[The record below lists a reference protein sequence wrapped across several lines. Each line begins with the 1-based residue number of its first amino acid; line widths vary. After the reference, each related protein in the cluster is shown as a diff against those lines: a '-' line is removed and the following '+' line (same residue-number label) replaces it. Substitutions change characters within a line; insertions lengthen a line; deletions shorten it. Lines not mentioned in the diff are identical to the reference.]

1 MRLRT
6 KILIGSALLVAIP
19 IIISSAILGYNSSTD
34 SLLALEKSSEAQLLS
49 VRNITKGRIEDYL
62 HSIDKQVKTFSND
75 RMIIDAMQEFSAAYK
90 AYPSQSSV
98 APTTARKELFQYYK
112 AEFNQ
117 VFKEH
122 NDNRS
127 ADISDWLANLSDTAA
142 LLQHKLI
149 QTNPNPLGEKHL
161 LDSLGDSSDYDKVHQ
176 LYHPSIRYYLEQFS
190 YYDIFLVDAKSG
202 NIVYSVFKELD
213 YATSLKRGTFANT
226 GIARV
231 FNTANQQADQHY
243 TGIDDFDSY
252 PPSYQDPAA
261 FISSPISEN
270 GKTIGVLI
278 FQMPIGQ
285 LNEIMTHGQKWK
297 EAGLGESGETYLV
310 GENNTLRSQSRF
322 LIEDKA
328 DYLKAITAAGMDQ
341 SIVKAISSKNTA
353 ISLQP
358 VNSETANLALK
369 GQSGIKIVD
378 DYRNIA
384 VLSAYDKISYPGLNW
399 ALLAEVDEA
408 EAYAAAFALSDKIQ
422 LYALIFG
429 VIFIVLGTACG
440 GLFAR
445 SISQP
450 IIQLSRN
457 IRAVEKESDL
467 TFRLTHSGNDE
478 IGSASSALNSMLEKF
493 HQGINQVAENSA
505 KISESAEQTSDI
517 TKQSSQLLDTQQRQT
532 NDVVVSMH
540 QMTASLESISS
551 NLQDTVSAI
560 QQADQK
566 SSQGHHTMEESIVLV
581 ERLAQQIDSASQVIR
596 DFETHSNEIT
606 SVLDVIKGIADQTNL
621 LALNASIE
629 AARAGDQGRGF
640 AVVADEVRALAGR
653 TQRSTSE
660 INDVIDKLK
669 INSDQAINAM
679 SQSQSLA
686 TEVVTQAGNAEQAFA
701 EVSNSV
707 ASIAEM
713 NKQITTD
720 VEQQQVISNEID
732 RNINAISEI
741 TNENASGSNRT
752 AQASGELASLA
763 AELRSLVKE
772 FKI

>member
-1 MRLRT
+1 
-6 KILIGSALLVAIP
+6 
-19 IIISSAILGYNSSTD
+19 
-34 SLLALEKSSEAQLLS
+34 
-49 VRNITKGRIEDYL
+49 
-62 HSIDKQVKTFSND
+62 
-75 RMIIDAMQEFSAAYK
+75 
-90 AYPSQSSV
+90 
-98 APTTARKELFQYYK
+98 
-112 AEFNQ
+112 
-117 VFKEH
+117 
-122 NDNRS
+122 
-127 ADISDWLANLSDTAA
+127 
-142 LLQHKLI
+142 
-149 QTNPNPLGEKHL
+149 
-161 LDSLGDSSDYDKVHQ
+161 
-176 LYHPSIRYYLEQFS
+176 
-190 YYDIFLVDAKSG
+190 
-202 NIVYSVFKELD
+202 
-213 YATSLKRGTFANT
+213 
-226 GIARV
+226 
-231 FNTANQQADQHY
+231 
-243 TGIDDFDSY
+243 
-252 PPSYQDPAA
+252 
-261 FISSPISEN
+261 
-270 GKTIGVLI
+270 
-278 FQMPIGQ
+278 
-285 LNEIMTHGQKWK
+285 
-297 EAGLGESGETYLV
+297 
-310 GENNTLRSQSRF
+310 
-322 LIEDKA
+322 
-328 DYLKAITAAGMDQ
+328 
-341 SIVKAISSKNTA
+341 
-353 ISLQP
+353 
-358 VNSETANLALK
+358 
-369 GQSGIKIVD
+369 
-378 DYRNIA
+378 
-384 VLSAYDKISYPGLNW
+384 
-399 ALLAEVDEA
+399 
-408 EAYAAAFALSDKIQ
+408 
-422 LYALIFG
+422 
-429 VIFIVLGTACG
+429 
-440 GLFAR
+440 
-445 SISQP
+445 
-450 IIQLSRN
+450 
-457 IRAVEKESDL
+457 L

-551 NLQDTVSAI
+551 NLQETVSAI

-679 SQSQSLA
+679 VQSQSLA

>member
-62 HSIDKQVKTFSND
+62 YSIDKQVKTFSND
-75 RMIIDAMQEFSAAYK
+75 RMIIDAMQEFSAAYN
-90 AYPSQSSV
+90 AYPSQNSMT
-98 APTTARKELFQYYK
+98 AANARKELHQYYS
-112 AEFNQ
+112 AEFNP

-127 ADISDWLANLSDTAA
+127 ANIKAWLAKLSDTAA

-161 LDSLGDSSDYDKVHQ
+161 LDSLGDNSDYDKVHQ
-176 LYHPSIRYYLEQFS
+176 LYHPSIRYYLEQFE

-231 FNTANQQADQHY
+231 YNAANNHAAQNY
-243 TGIDDFDSY
+243 TSIDDFDSY

-261 FISSPISEN
+261 FISSPITEN
-270 GKTIGVLI
+270 GKTIGILI
-278 FQMPIGQ
+278 FQMPIGH

-310 GENNTLRSQSRF
+310 GDDNTLRSQSRF
-322 LIEDKA
+322 LIEGKR
-328 DYLKAITAAGMDQ
+328 DYLKAITNAGMDR
-341 SIVKAISSKNTA
+341 SIVKAIDSKNTA

-358 VNSETANLALK
+358 VNSATANLALK
-369 GQSGIKIVD
+369 GQSGIQIVD
-378 DYRNIA
+378 DYRNIP
-384 VLSAYDKISYPGLNW
+384 VLSAYDKINFPGLHW
-399 ALLAEVDEA
+399 AILAEVDES
-408 EAYAAAFALSDKIQ
+408 EAFAAAFALSDKIQ
-422 LYALIFG
+422 FYALVIG
-429 VIFIVLGTACG
+429 AIFILLGTACG

-457 IRAVEKESDL
+457 IRAIEKDSDL
-467 TFRLTHSGNDE
+467 TYRLTHSGNDE
-478 IGSASSALNSMLEKF
+478 ISSASAALNSMLEKF
-493 HQGINQVAENSA
+493 HQGINQVAENA
-505 KISESAEQTSDI
+505 VKISESAEQTSAI
-517 TKQSSQLLDTQQRQT
+517 TKQSNQLLDTQQNQT

-540 QMTASLESISS
+540 QMTASLDSISS
-551 NLQDTVSAI
+551 NLQDTVAAI
-560 QQADQK
+560 HQADQK
-566 SSQGHHTMEESIVLV
+566 SSQGHRTMEESIVLV
-581 ERLAQQIDSASQVIR
+581 ERLAQQIDSASQVIS

-679 SQSQSLA
+679 AQSQSLA
-686 TEVVTQAGNAEQAFA
+686 TEVVTQAGNAEQAFS
-701 EVSNSV
+701 EVSDSV
-707 ASIAEM
+707 ASIAQM
-713 NKQITTD
+713 NNQITID
-720 VEQQQVISNEID
+720 VEQQQLISNQID
-732 RNINAISEI
+732 KNINAISEI
-741 TNENASGSNRT
+741 TNENVSGSGRT
-752 AQASGELASLA
+752 AKASLELAALA
-763 AELRSLVKE
+763 VALRLLVKQ